1 MNLPEPT
8 LLRDFLDA
16 ATCRE
21 VRTAMN
27 RGLVEAAEIL
37 ESGIVL
43 DEEARRASSID
54 VDARTLAA
62 IEQRLDAVRPELSA
76 RWGIPLH
83 GREGAGFV
91 RYSAG
96 GFYRPHRDQGE
107 DADWPAAAARR
118 IAVVVFLNSA
128 TDRLKRR
135 DFLGGELVIHH
146 DRWGE
151 RDRPPSRILPRAG
164 TLIAFDAAWLHEVR
178 PVEHGIRDVI
188 VDWFY

>member
-8 LLRDFLDA
+8 LIRDFLDA

-21 VRTAMN
+21 VRTAMD

-43 DEEARRASSID
+43 DQEARRASSID
-54 VDARTLAA
+54 VDACTLAA
-62 IEQRLDAVRPELSA
+62 VEQRLDAVRDELSA
-76 RWGIPLH
+76 RWGVPLH

-91 RYSAG
+91 RYSTG

-128 TDRLKRR
+128 ADGLNRR
-135 DFLGGELVIHH
+135 DFVGGELVIHY
-146 DRWGE
+146 DPLGGRG
-151 RDRPPSRILPRAG
+151 RPPIRVLPRAG
-164 TLIAFDAAWLHEVR
+164 MLVAFDAAWLHEVR
-178 PVEHGIRDVI
+178 PVKQGIRDVV